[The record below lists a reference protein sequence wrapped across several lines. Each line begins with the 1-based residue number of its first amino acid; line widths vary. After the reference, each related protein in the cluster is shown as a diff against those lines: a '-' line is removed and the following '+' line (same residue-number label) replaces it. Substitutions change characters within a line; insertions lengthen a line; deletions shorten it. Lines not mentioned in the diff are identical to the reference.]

1 MCAAAAAPARITG
14 RAGYMYM
21 VLLLVLLGAALQYIQ
36 GAEPPI
42 KMCTGGVVFAECF
55 GFNATDGTAALQ
67 AAVSWLAASCA
78 LLLLLR
84 MLLPAG
90 AACPP

>member
-1 MCAAAAAPARITG
+1 
-14 RAGYMYM
+14 M
-21 VLLLVLLGAALQYIQ
+21 VLLLVLLGAALQCIQ
-36 GAEPPI
+36 GAEPPA
-42 KMCTGGVVFAECF
+42 KVCTGGVVFAECF

-78 LLLLLR
+78 LSCCSPALLLR